1 MPIIGLA
8 PVTIDW
14 HHLAMRFLIPATAA
28 ATLTLAT
35 PTLAQLRP
43 LVEPPA
49 SVAAAQDGVE
59 VFLINEGQVALPA
72 TGPDTIDTVAK
83 DGTRLRLVAA
93 PDGQTTVP
101 PGGFA
106 RMHYRLAAAQ
116 AVATTAGTPS
126 PIPATAAPADRRPET
141 LARGSNGTATVLAD
155 RISPYEPT
163 YGVYGPGDAGAK
175 MQFSVAVRLFGDEDG
190 LRFKGAYTQTMF
202 WALDKPSG
210 PIRPTTYSPELFAEL
225 PLDQST
231 ILGLGYRHDSNGEA
245 GGQSI
250 DVNRFFVRATKSFN
264 LGNDWRFELTP
275 QAWFYASRVG
285 RGTDLDRYWGYT
297 SLSASIAQAD
307 GLKLAGTLRGNPG
320 TGKGAGELFLSYP
333 LTRVGPV
340 GLYLFGQAFTG
351 YGEALSRFDRS
362 DSHARKTTPVSLDT
376 MSLRSVTG
384 Y

>member
-1 MPIIGLA
+1 MHSL
-8 PVTIDW
+8 
-14 HHLAMRFLIPATAA
+14 ATAPI
-28 ATLTLAT
+28 LTLLAVAM
-35 PTLAQLRP
+35 PAAAQLRP
-43 LVEPPA
+43 LAEPPA
-49 SVAAAQDGVE
+49 SAAAARDGVE

-83 DGTRLRLVAA
+83 DGTTLRLVAA
-93 PDGQTTVP
+93 PDGQATVP
-101 PGGFA
+101 PGGFV
-106 RMHYRLAAAQ
+106 RVHYRLAAAQ
-116 AVATTAGTPS
+116 VTATTASTKVAV
-126 PIPATAAPADRRPET
+126 PATDRGPET
-141 LARGSNGTATVLAD
+141 LARGSTGTAAALTD
-155 RISPYEPT
+155 RIGPYEPT

-175 MQFSVAVRLFGDEDG
+175 MQFSVAIRLFGDEDG

-250 DVNRFFVRATKSFN
+250 DVNRFFVRATRSFD
-264 LGNDWRFELTP
+264 LGDHWRFELTP

-297 SLSASIAQAD
+297 SLSASIAETD
-307 GLKLAGTLRGNPG
+307 GLKVAGTLRGNPG
-320 TGKGAGELFLSYP
+320 TGKGAGELFISYP

-340 GLYLFGQAFTG
+340 GLYLFGEAFTG
-351 YGEALSRFDRS
+351 YGEALSRFDSS
-362 DSHARKTTPVSLDT
+362 DSHARVGFAFT
-376 MSLRSVTG
+376 R
-384 Y
+384 